1 MYSPQGHQIN
11 DSQAVFNGLDL
22 LSFLELGLAAIF
34 CIFGRKFFILS
45 GQKSVPSGRRHPPRS
60 FFLFSRGFP
69 NVFTLSESKLHFVRS
84 ETLKTCTLSSQGT
97 WAISSSLFGRRVST
111 FHFVQWSNSEN
122 VPLSLSSFMSQPAS
136 TAEIPYE
143 KADLKGKKASLLR
156 FVARQSD
163 KWPGPDVYDAKS
175 TSVKR
180 LRNVLL
186 DSRYGFTK
194 PATSS
199 VVHESVT
206 PPSTPPFQRV
216 QPEPEKN
223 KEKDLSN
230 LLDSESDRELPQ
242 IQESHLFYPTDSIE
256 QCLPSRW
263 IKLFIE
269 DTRGTSTAK
278 ISQELCLFVVDTVD
292 CTPGEW
298 RAELRDL
305 LVELQ
310 QSNAAITGPVRLSC
324 RDPEQPEYWVP
335 FVKVTDD
342 ALLDEAETF
351 PEFVSIPSSNRL
363 EIRVEHAE
371 DAYFHSPPRR
381 PSTST
386 TLETFDTFDL
396 TDPTA
401 IPLEHARRRAANRPA
416 GRNTNDDQ
424 DRDTKWL
431 IEQLKS
437 FSGYEDFKSNQR
449 KVQANPGVVR
459 SWNFIA
465 NFSARYYKQV
475 SHVQGRRKIQKQS
488 IYKALGLGSTAIA
501 EAENAARILNIY
513 GDNGTSPAQAVIDRV
528 NLIEDPPKGARA

>member
-1 MYSPQGHQIN
+1 
-11 DSQAVFNGLDL
+11 
-22 LSFLELGLAAIF
+22 
-34 CIFGRKFFILS
+34 
-45 GQKSVPSGRRHPPRS
+45 
-60 FFLFSRGFP
+60 
-69 NVFTLSESKLHFVRS
+69 
-84 ETLKTCTLSSQGT
+84 
-97 WAISSSLFGRRVST
+97 
-111 FHFVQWSNSEN
+111 
-122 VPLSLSSFMSQPAS
+122 MSQPAS
-136 TAEIPYE
+136 ATAEIPYE
-143 KADLKGKKASLLR
+143 KADLKGKKASLLS

-199 VVHESVT
+199 LVHESIT
-206 PPSTPPFQRV
+206 PPSTPILSPRPFQRV

-223 KEKDLSN
+223 KEKDLSD
-230 LLDSESDRELPQ
+230 LSDSESDRELPQ
-242 IQESHLFYPTDSIE
+242 IKE
-256 QCLPSRW
+256 QRLPSQW
-263 IKLFIE
+263 IKLFID

-351 PEFVSIPSSNRL
+351 PEFVLIPSSNHL

-371 DAYFHSPPRR
+371 DVYFHSPPRR
-381 PSTST
+381 SVPGPSTST
-386 TLETFDTFDL
+386 TLDTFDL
-396 TDPTA
+396 TDPKA
-401 IPLEHARRRAANRPA
+401 IPLEHARRRAANRPT
-416 GRNTNDDQ
+416 GRNAKDDQ
-424 DRDTKWL
+424 DRDTEWL

-437 FSGYEDFKSNQR
+437 FSGYEDFRSNQR
-449 KVQANPGVVR
+449 KVQANPRVVK
-459 SWNFIA
+459 SWKFIS

-488 IYKALGLGSTAIA
+488 VYKALGLGSTAIA

-528 NLIEDPPKGARA
+528 NLVEDPPKGARALYPFLLEWDKDHKQH

>member
-1 MYSPQGHQIN
+1 M
-11 DSQAVFNGLDL
+11 GLIYFLSLNWVL
-22 LSFLELGLAAIF
+22 LQSF
-34 CIFGRKFFILS
+34 CIFGRKFLILS
-45 GQKSVPSGRRHPPRS
+45 GRKSVLSDRRHPPTT
-60 FFLFSRGFP
+60 FFLFGRSFP
-69 NVFTLSESKLHFVRS
+69 NSFWPKTSKRISESKLHFVRS
-84 ETLKTCTLSSQGT
+84 EAFKTCTLSSRRT
-97 WAISSSLFGRRVST
+97 WTISSSLSGRRIST
-111 FHFVQWSNSEN
+111 FHFVQLSNCEK
-122 VPLSLSSFMSQPAS
+122 LSLSSSFMSRPALV

-143 KADLKGKKASLLR
+143 KADLKGKKASLLS

-163 KWPGPDVYDAKS
+163 KWPGPDVYDGKS

-186 DSRYGFTK
+186 DNRYGFTK

-199 VVHESVT
+199 LVHKSLHRHQHRYYLHVHFSE
-206 PPSTPPFQRV
+206 
-216 QPEPEKN
+216 
-223 KEKDLSN
+223 SN
-230 LLDSESDRELPQ
+230 LNPRRTKRKICQ
-242 IQESHLFYPTDSIE
+242 ICQTRSPTASCLKFKKE
-256 QCLPSRW
+256 QRLPSQW

-324 RDPEQPEYWVP
+324 RDHEQPEYWVP

-351 PEFVSIPSSNRL
+351 PEFVLIPSSNHL
-363 EIRVEHAE
+363 EIHVEHAE

-381 PSTST
+381 SVPGPSTST
-386 TLETFDTFDL
+386 TLDTFDL
-396 TDPTA
+396 TDPKA
-401 IPLEHARRRAANRPA
+401 IPLEHACHRAANRPA
-416 GRNTNDDQ
+416 GQNAKDDQ
-424 DRDTKWL
+424 DRDTEWL

-437 FSGYEDFKSNQR
+437 FSGYEDFRSNQC
-449 KVQANPGVVR
+449 KAQANPGVVK

-465 NFSARYYKQV
+465 NFSANHY
-475 SHVQGRRKIQKQS
+475 
-488 IYKALGLGSTAIA
+488 
-501 EAENAARILNIY
+501 
-513 GDNGTSPAQAVIDRV
+513 
-528 NLIEDPPKGARA
+528 